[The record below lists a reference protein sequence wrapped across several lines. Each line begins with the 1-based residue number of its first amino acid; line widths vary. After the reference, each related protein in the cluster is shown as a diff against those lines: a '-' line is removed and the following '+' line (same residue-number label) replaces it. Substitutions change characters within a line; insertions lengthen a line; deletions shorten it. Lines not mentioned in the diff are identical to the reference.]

1 MLTHNTSPLR
11 NFKCP
16 TITRTGVR
24 CGKYAEFL
32 TDDGTFLCQNC
43 YWKYIRARSDKTVK
57 SDKVAFGDFE
67 KLGRESLFS
76 RILKAKK

>member
-1 MLTHNTSPLR
+1 MLTHTTHPLR

-32 TDDGTFLCQNC
+32 IDEGIFLCQNC
-43 YWKYIRARSDKTVK
+43 YWKYIRARSDQIIK
-57 SDKVAFGDFE
+57 SDKVAFGEFE
-67 KLGRESLFS
+67 KIPKTGIISKL
-76 RILKAKK
+76 LKNKG